1 MNHIRT
7 AVHDHPQFSLKC
19 RLRNRISF
27 DVFDRCFYK
36 VEMRICE
43 TLFSYAK
50 RLRGLA
56 ATNFLR
62 ALRLFNPAPVIELY

>member
-1 MNHIRT
+1 
-7 AVHDHPQFSLKC
+7 
-19 RLRNRISF
+19 
-27 DVFDRCFYK
+27 
-36 VEMRICE
+36 MRICE